1 MNYGDSHLNN
11 EIASMIDPQAP
22 SFIALQKLLDLE
34 ADCLSKAL
42 IQARADD
49 GYTRYEFPKG
59 NGQVRVIN
67 APAEELKLCQRKLLD
82 DILSQISVT
91 PFAHGFV
98 PHRSIITNALI
109 HAPSARSI
117 FNLDLKDA
125 FPSVSEQSVYRI
137 IQWRVGEF
145 LKVNTPQLS
154 SAERNEIYQMI
165 TRLCTR
171 DGALPQGAPTSGYLL
186 NLACAR
192 LDRLVYAAAL
202 KSGLPQIKYTRYA
215 DDLTI
220 SSSAPIPPE
229 FIAQVKRAV
238 VRSGFQVHPHKVH
251 CYNDHQKA
259 IVICGIRIHNRGLAL
274 PKASLKRYRAQ
285 LNDFAH
291 KNHTEITEQ
300 EKAKI
305 LGVISFLRSIYP
317 APPSMIVKPLNA
329 FLQQHSSWVNAPKLK
344 SASSFKH
351 FSYNPEV

>member
-1 MNYGDSHLNN
+1 
-11 EIASMIDPQAP
+11 MIDPQAN
-22 SFIALQKLLDLE
+22 SFVALKKLLDLE
-34 ADCLSKAL
+34 ADYLHQAL
-42 IQARADD
+42 VQARSED

-59 NGQVRVIN
+59 NGKVRVIN
-67 APAEELKLCQRKLLD
+67 APADELKLCQRKLLD
-82 DILSQISVT
+82 DIFSQIAVT

-109 HAPSARSI
+109 HAPSARSV

-137 IQWRVGEF
+137 VQWRLGEF
-145 LKVNTPQLS
+145 LKLNTPQLTQS
-154 SAERNEIYQMI
+154 ERDEIYQMI

-171 DGALPQGAPTSGYLL
+171 DGALPQGAPSSGYLL

-202 KSGLPQIKYTRYA
+202 KSRLPQIKYTRYA

-220 SSSAPIPPE
+220 TSSAPIPPE

-238 VRSGFQVHPHKVH
+238 IRSGFQIHPHKIH
-251 CYNDHQKA
+251 CYNDNQKA

-274 PKASLKRYRAQ
+274 PKATLKKYRAQ

-291 KNHTEITEQ
+291 RSSEDLSDQ
-300 EKAKI
+300 DKAQI
-305 LGVISFLRSIYP
+305 LGVIAFLRSIYSSPP
-317 APPSMIVKPLNA
+317 ACIMKPLNA
-329 FLQQHSSWVNAPKLK
+329 FLARHSSWVNAPKLK
-344 SASSFKH
+344 KINNFKH
-351 FSYNPEV
+351 FSYQS

>member
-1 MNYGDSHLNN
+1 MSYGDNQLSN
-11 EIASMIDPQAP
+11 EIESTLAPQAN
-22 SFIALQKLLDLE
+22 SFIALQKLLELE

-42 IQARADD
+42 VQARSED

-59 NGQVRVIN
+59 NGKVRVIN
-67 APAEELKLCQRKLLD
+67 APAEELKICQRKLLD
-82 DILSQISVT
+82 EVFSHIAVT

-109 HAPSARSI
+109 HAPSARSV

-125 FPSVSEQSVYRI
+125 FPSVSEQSIYRI

-145 LKVNTPQLS
+145 LKLNTPQLNHV
-154 SAERNEIYQMI
+154 ERDEIYKMI

-202 KSGLPQIKYTRYA
+202 KSRLPQIKYTRYA

-220 SSSAPIPPE
+220 TSSAPIPPE

-238 VRSGFQVHPHKVH
+238 IRSGFQVHPHKLH
-251 CYNDHQKA
+251 CYNDNQKA
-259 IVICGIRIHNRGLAL
+259 IVICGIRIHNRTLAL
-274 PKASLKRYRAQ
+274 PKSTLKKYRAQ
-285 LNDFAH
+285 INDFAH
-291 KNHTEITEQ
+291 KSVEDINEQ
-300 EKAKI
+300 DKARI
-305 LGVISFLRSIYP
+305 LGVIAFLRSIYP
-317 APPSMIVKPLNA
+317 SPPACIAKPLNA
-329 FLQQHSSWVNAPKLK
+329 FLSQHSSWVNAPKLK
-344 SASSFKH
+344 TTINFKH
-351 FSYNPEV
+351 FSY